1 MRLPVAVSGVYR
13 AAWCTNQKDSFPKF
27 TGIPEH
33 TAAIKR
39 SVYVKPAVRD
49 VDPQGAEGKPL
60 SAEDEARE
68 PGRSQRVELQIPVL
82 IYVQMPDGR
91 SLRHDGFTLLVNI
104 HGCVFTME
112 TKLEVG
118 QRIVLA
124 NPKSGIEQSG
134 IVTRVQKSRDGGYAV
149 AFEFDNS
156 TPQLWSL
163 MFLTK
168 DAKVERF

>member
-1 MRLPVAVSGVYR
+1 
-13 AAWCTNQKDSFPKF
+13 
-27 TGIPEH
+27 
-33 TAAIKR
+33 
-39 SVYVKPAVRD
+39 
-49 VDPQGAEGKPL
+49 
-60 SAEDEARE
+60 
-68 PGRSQRVELQIPVL
+68 
-82 IYVQMPDGR
+82 
-91 SLRHDGFTLLVNI
+91 
-104 HGCVFTME
+104 ME

-118 QRIVLA
+118 QRIMLM
-124 NPKSGIEQSG
+124 NPKSAVEQSG

>member
-1 MRLPVAVSGVYR
+1 VRLSVAVSGVYR

-39 SVYVKPAVRD
+39 PVYVKPAVRD
-49 VDPQGAEGKPL
+49 VDPQGEEGKPL
-60 SAEDEARE
+60 PAEDEARE
-68 PGRSQRVELQIPVL
+68 RGRSQRVELQIPVL
-82 IYVQMPDGR
+82 IYVHMPDGR
-91 SLRHDGFTLLVNI
+91 SLRHDGFTLLVNT

-118 QRIVLA
+118 QRIVLV
-124 NPKSGIEQSG
+124 NPKSGVEQSG
-134 IVTRVQKSRDGGYAV
+134 AVTRVQKSRDGGYAV

-168 DAKVERF
+168 NAKVERF